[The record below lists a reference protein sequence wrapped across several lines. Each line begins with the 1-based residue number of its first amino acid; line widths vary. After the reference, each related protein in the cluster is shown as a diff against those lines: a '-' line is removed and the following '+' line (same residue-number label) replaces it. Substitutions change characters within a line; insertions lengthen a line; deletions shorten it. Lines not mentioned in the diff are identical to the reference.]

1 MHILLARS
9 DVFQS
14 DQRIKNK
21 LNLNSDW
28 MSHIQRALKADLLR
42 DRESTSKN
50 VFAQLIAC
58 YLKYIKRHYSLNSY
72 EMQLDLSAFLTH
84 LSRT

>member
-1 MHILLARS
+1 MFSSLIRA
-9 DVFQS
+9 
-14 DQRIKNK
+14 DQKIK

-28 MSHIQRALKADLLR
+28 MSHIQRALKADFLR

-58 YLKYIKRHYSLNSY
+58 YLKYIKRHYSLNSNAIR
-72 EMQLDLSAFLTH
+72 LSAFLTH